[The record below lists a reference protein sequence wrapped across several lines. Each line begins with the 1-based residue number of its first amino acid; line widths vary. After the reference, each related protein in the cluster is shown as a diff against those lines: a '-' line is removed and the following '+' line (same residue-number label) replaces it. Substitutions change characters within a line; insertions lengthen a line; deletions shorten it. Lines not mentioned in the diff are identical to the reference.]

1 MYFGEIAMRP
11 TKLLAFIMILTVL
24 SSCGSKKNETG
35 GAQVIGPTTPPLT
48 VNPNT
53 NIFGPYDP
61 SFEEQMERPARGRAG
76 IKIYEH
82 FRVRSLRGGGQSD
95 YEITNQL
102 ANSGSKSLRL
112 MDAENQIFIY
122 PTDTSRKGYPLSLVA
137 GARYRLNYKIR
148 LPNNRNSSASR
159 WFQTEVEVNFKD
171 QIGPNG
177 SLSLDQRISWPT
189 NNGWTDFLHE
199 FEVPVNITNAKMT
212 FRFNGSRDLLID
224 DLILVRIR

>member
-1 MYFGEIAMRP
+1 MRP
-11 TKLLAFIMILTVL
+11 TKFIAFMMFLTIF
-24 SSCGSKKNETG
+24 SSCGGKKNESG
-35 GAQVIGPTTPPLT
+35 GAPVIGPTTPPLT
-48 VNPNT
+48 INPNV
-53 NIFGPYDP
+53 NIFGVYDP
-61 SFEEQMERPARGRAG
+61 SFEQQVERPARGRRG
-76 IKIYEH
+76 IKVYDH
-82 FRVRSLRGGGQSD
+82 FRVRSLRGAQGD
-95 YEITNQL
+95 YEVTNKL

-122 PTDTSRKGYPLSLVA
+122 PIDNSRRGYPLSLVA

-148 LPNNRNSSASR
+148 LPNNRNTRGNR
-159 WFQTEVEVNFKD
+159 WFQTEVEVNFRD
-171 QIGPNG
+171 QRGPNG

-199 FEVPVNITNAKMT
+199 FEIPVNITNAKMS